1 MEDDAAA
8 ESMNVFMVGIKGAG
22 MSSLAVLLH
31 SKGFAVSG
39 SDSPEYFITQD
50 NLAAHGIIWRES
62 WDPCHIPSQ
71 CSLIIHSSAY
81 DPQSHPQICEARKK
95 SIPVYTYSA
104 YIGRLSEESACS
116 CCVSGTHGKTT
127 TSAFIEQ
134 LLIAL
139 DIPAFAVYGSYSS
152 AAAADSASTR
162 FPLSGNPFEPMAGI
176 IEACEYNRHFLQLRP
191 DVLVVT
197 NIDYDHPDT
206 YRDMQETQKTF
217 AQLAGQISEYGYLVY
232 CADDLPSALTAAELT
247 ASRPDIH
254 LIPYGETAKGSFSVR
269 FLPDK
274 ETGTIFQLG
283 CSPEPICLP
292 VPGRHI
298 ALDAAGAA
306 AAAASVLALS
316 YEKDFSGRVYSQDS
330 TAWERLFLKVSSQSA
345 EACTRIYPQFRGLH
359 RRSEIL
365 GTAGGVLV
373 MDDYAHHPTEIQA
386 MLVGLKRYY
395 PDKRII
401 VDFMAHTFSR
411 TRALFTRFSQ
421 AFFEADHVVIH
432 PVFSSARERGSDEE
446 AQNEGRRLA
455 EAIPQACFAKNNLE
469 AARLAYRMLRPGD
482 LFISLGA
489 GSNRETAERVLAM
502 LAAETKD

>member
-22 MSSLAVLLH
+22 MSSLAVLLQ
-31 SKGFAVSG
+31 SIGFAVSG

-50 NLAAHGIIWRES
+50 NLAAHGINWHES
-62 WDPCHIPSQ
+62 WDPCIIPSQ
-71 CSLIIHSSAY
+71 CSLVIHSSAY
-81 DPQSHPQICEARKK
+81 DSQSHPQICEARKK

-116 CCVSGTHGKTT
+116 CCISGTHGKTT

-139 DIPAFAVYGSYSS
+139 ELPAFAVYGSYSS
-152 AAAADSASTR
+152 AAAGDSGSTR
-162 FPLSGNPFEPMAGI
+162 FPPLSGNPLKSMAGI
-176 IEACEYNRHFLQLRP
+176 IEACEYNRHFLQLHP
-191 DVLVVT
+191 DVLVIT

-206 YRDMQETQKTF
+206 YRDMQETQKAF
-217 AQLAGQISEYGYLVY
+217 SQLAGQISEHGYFVY
-232 CADDLPSALTAAELT
+232 CADDPPSALTAAGLT
-247 ASRPDIH
+247 ASRPDIR

-269 FLPDK
+269 FLPD
-274 ETGTIFQLG
+274 EESGTIFQLG
-283 CSPEPICLP
+283 CSAEPICLP

-316 YEKDFSGRVYSQDS
+316 CEKDSSRVFSRNS
-330 TAWERLFLKVSSQSA
+330 TTWERLFLKVSSQAA
-345 EACTRIYPQFRGLH
+345 EACTRIYPLFRGLH

-395 PDKRII
+395 SDKRII

-411 TRALFTRFSQ
+411 TRALFTRFTQ
-421 AFFEADHVVIH
+421 AFSEADYVMIH

-446 AQNEGRRLA
+446 TQAEGRKLA
-455 EAIPQACFAKNNLE
+455 EAIPRAHFVESNLE
-469 AARLAYRMLRPGD
+469 AARLAYRILRPGD

-502 LAAETKD
+502 LAAGIKD